1 MQLLLKSLRLE
12 MFYYVLCCLPQWFHL
27 CSFSLARLCER
38 RKKTTNMQP
47 KFWLF
52 TSRVLWH
59 CVRLYTEGNPIIG
72 LEYVNQGFY
81 KFQWLDFDGRVNS
94 SVQQCLFGD
103 QFTFSPHLFDI
114 IGYQITSF
122 GFKDLVYTFGGTLVC
137 LDRQRRRIISQSSSG
152 CISPPFNQADDGSR
166 MRFSRGSSPQR

>member
-1 MQLLLKSLRLE
+1 
-12 MFYYVLCCLPQWFHL
+12 
-27 CSFSLARLCER
+27 
-38 RKKTTNMQP
+38 MQP

-94 SVQQCLFGD
+94 SVQQCLFI
-103 QFTFSPHLFDI
+103 SLPLALIYLILLDI
-114 IGYQITSF
+114 
-122 GFKDLVYTFGGTLVC
+122 K
-137 LDRQRRRIISQSSSG
+137 
-152 CISPPFNQADDGSR
+152 
-166 MRFSRGSSPQR
+166 